1 MIILLII
8 ILTIISEVILFLI
21 FSVIA
26 KYYYKKNE
34 INLGSLFKGLLERLF
49 LVLFLY
55 NDIPHAL
62 TVFSAL
68 KIATRLKHEEAS
80 EETQR
85 FNNYYLIG
93 NLISVSSSLFYLY
106 LWRNATAIEKALY
119 MPF

>member
-1 MIILLII
+1 MKVLVIIAIM
-8 ILTIISEVILFLI
+8 IISEIMLWFI
-21 FSVIA
+21 FSVVA

-34 INLGSLFKGLLERLF
+34 IDLGSLFKGLLERLF

-62 TVFSAL
+62 TIFSAL
-68 KIATRLKHEEAS
+68 KIATRLKHEETG

-93 NLISVSSSLFYLY
+93 NLISVSVSLFYMF
-106 LWRNATAIEKALY
+106 LWKNAAAIDHALS
-119 MPF
+119 MLN